1 MHRSKARR
9 SQAIKG
15 TPGRVADLKDAA
27 NFQKL
32 SSKYSDRLTVL
43 LTYTARLHWL
53 KMKLRLIVFIYMP
66 CAGSCLLPH

>member
-27 NFQKL
+27 QFEKL
-32 SSKYSDRLTVL
+32 SSKYSDRLIVL
-43 LTYTARLHWL
+43 LTYTVRMQWPEVGSTPR
-53 KMKLRLIVFIYMP
+53 KVPITGLR
-66 CAGSCLLPH
+66 